1 MENAPARILIIDT
14 AWLGDVIF
22 STSLIGSVSGTWP
35 RSELHVLA
43 APRGKAILH
52 GHPFVHRLWVY
63 DKHGAQKSVL
73 SLWKL
78 GRELARAKFDV
89 VLNAHPSLR
98 SRLLA
103 ALTCAPVR
111 VGYSGFLSAFC
122 HTHLVPNDLA
132 VEPDHAAR
140 RLALLRALVPEAK
153 SAPLCVL
160 VQPEA
165 SAWAERFLVDHAVG
179 RRPVLALVIGSA
191 WETKRWPIENY
202 AALARRWIAE
212 KSGCVVV
219 VGGKAEAELVS
230 RLCAESTGAIPL
242 VSEQIPHVAALLS
255 RSTAVVGNDTG
266 VSFLGIAAG
275 ARKVVVLFGCT
286 QVDYTFPPP
295 HSALQAGVPCC
306 LPRTGHGAHRCR
318 WGDVPWCMGQI
329 TVERVWQEIK
339 RVAFGNDER

>member
-22 STSLIGSVSGTWP
+22 STSLIGSVSATWP
-35 RSELHVLA
+35 RSELHVLV
-43 APRGKAILH
+43 APRGEAILQ
-52 GHPFVHRLWVY
+52 GHPLVHRLWVY
-63 DKHGAQKSVL
+63 DKHGAQKSAG

-78 GRELARAKFDV
+78 GRELARVKFDV

-98 SRLLA
+98 SRLLTW
-103 ALTCAPVR
+103 LTRAPAR

-122 HTHLVPNDLA
+122 HTHRVPNDLA

-140 RLALLRALVPEAK
+140 RLALLRALMPQAK
-153 SAPLCVL
+153 SAPLQVTI
-160 VQPEA
+160 QDEA
-165 SAWAERFLVDHAVG
+165 RAWAEQFLLNRSG
-179 RRPVLALVIGSA
+179 NRPVLALVIGSA
-191 WETKRWPIENY
+191 WETKRWPVENY
-202 AALARRWIAE
+202 AALARRWITE

-219 VGGKAEAELVS
+219 VGGKAEADLIQSLCTHVS
-230 RLCAESTGAIPL
+230 GAIPL
-242 VSEQIPHVAALLS
+242 ADEPIPHVAALLS

-275 ARKVVVLFGCT
+275 APKVVVLFGCT
-286 QVDYTFPPP
+286 QVDYTFLPP
-295 HSALQAGVPCC
+295 HSAIQAGVPCC

-329 TVERVWQEIK
+329 TVEKVWQEIT
-339 RVAFGNDER
+339 